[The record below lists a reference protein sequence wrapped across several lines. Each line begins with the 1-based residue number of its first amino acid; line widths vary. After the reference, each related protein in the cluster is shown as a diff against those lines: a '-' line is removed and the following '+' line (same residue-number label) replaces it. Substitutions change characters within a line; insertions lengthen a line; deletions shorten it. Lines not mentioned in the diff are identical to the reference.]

1 MSSILD
7 RYCRKIQ
14 NNPQN
19 GGWLNFPILSTNV
32 YKDGKRLFEPST
44 IINENGVKIGIVGVT
59 TPETATKTNPTGIKG
74 VTFKKPIPE
83 VTNEI
88 TRNLKIK

>member
-1 MSSILD
+1 M
-7 RYCRKIQ
+7 K
-14 NNPQN
+14 NTKTVHKN

-74 VTFKKPIPE
+74 VTFKK
-83 VTNEI
+83 TYSRSYKWNH
-88 TRNLKIK
+88 